1 MPESQFR
8 GLFYLF
14 KDRCWEMTLHL
25 RRKGGGEEGEE
36 EVEKEEEQEEE
47 ETLHLKIRY
56 YSQFLL

>member
-1 MPESQFR
+1 M
-8 GLFYLF
+8 GL
-14 KDRCWEMTLHL
+14 EMTLHL

-36 EVEKEEEQEEE
+36 EEEKEEEQEEE